1 MQNSSSK
8 VQARLP
14 KSQPGTLSEARKN
27 KKGKRYPHLHCLPA
41 RGFQGG
47 SSKVSPGSRRVPA
60 MFQRDLSKVPAGFQQ
75 GSSEWN
81 KVPARFSQGQG
92 SSQQR
97 SGFPEHAFCW
107 RHPRPQRLKP
117 NRIAVGNIQIILNN
131 SRHTVC
137 VTRHYLTAHSAGP
150 LASGLQA
157 QSRGCVKLVDVKGW
171 LDDDDD
177 DDDDE

>member
-75 GSSEWN
+75 GSS
-81 KVPARFSQGQG
+81 KVLTRPRVVPAAFRFSGACILLAPPPAPEIET
-92 SSQQR
+92 QQNR
-97 SGFPEHAFCW
+97 CW
-107 RHPRPQRLKP
+107 EYPDNLEQFKTYCMCYWTLFNSPLRRP
-117 NRIAVGNIQIILNN
+117 
-131 SRHTVC
+131 
-137 VTRHYLTAHSAGP
+137 
-150 LASGLQA
+150 SGLWPTGPKQGLCKA
-157 QSRGCVKLVDVKGW
+157 G
-171 LDDDDD
+171 
-177 DDDDE
+177 